1 MSNVSNELWRWS
13 AAEAASQIAK
23 REVSS
28 VEVVASSLARLDAVN
43 PSINAVVDVLAY
55 EAMQAAADADAAL
68 ARGELLGP
76 LHGVPVTVK
85 VNVDMAGRAT
95 TNGVVAF
102 QDTVASVD
110 SPVVANLRKAGAV
123 IIGRTNTPAFSLRW
137 FTDNDLHGRTLNPWN
152 ASHTPGGSSGGAS
165 AAVAAGIGA
174 IAHGNDQG
182 GSIRYP
188 AYACGVAGLR
198 PTQGLV
204 PAFNPSQ
211 LRERTMGAQLSS
223 VQGPLARTVRDLRLA
238 LTAMA
243 APDSRDPWQASASV
257 GSDHKTFPTRVAVCA
272 TLPGFTADEAVAAA
286 VRQAARWL
294 EDAGCVIEEVVPPR
308 LQEATDLW
316 LALTMNELAA
326 GLGDIIE
333 RDGDD
338 AVRAAIGTQ
347 RRQTAS
353 LDLAGYMNALAR
365 RTTLLREW
373 QQFFERYPLLLMPV
387 SWQRPFLIDAD
398 RQGSDAARHILDA
411 QSPMLATA
419 ILGLPGLSVPTGL
432 AGGLPMGVQLV
443 AGRFQESLILSAG
456 EAIEARCGVM
466 TPIDPQTS
474 AAR

>member
-1 MSNVSNELWRWS
+1 MSNELWRWS
-13 AAEAASQIAK
+13 AVEAASQIAK

-28 VEVVASSLARLDAVN
+28 KEIVASCLARLEAVN
-43 PSINAVVDVLAY
+43 PVINAVVDVLADQ
-55 EAMQAAADADAAL
+55 ALQAAAVADAAL
-68 ARGELLGP
+68 ACGEPLGP

-95 TNGVVAF
+95 TNGVVSY
-102 QDTVASVD
+102 QDTVARED

-137 FTDNDLHGRTLNPWN
+137 FTDNDLHGRTLNPWH
-152 ASHTPGGSSGGAS
+152 AGHTPGGSSGGAS

-188 AYACGVAGLR
+188 AYACGIAGLR

-204 PAFNPSQ
+204 PAFNPTQ
-211 LRERTMGAQLSS
+211 LRDRTLGAQLSS
-223 VQGPLARTVRDLRLA
+223 VQGPLARTVRDLRLG

-243 APDSRDPWQASASV
+243 APDSRDPWQALLPPDSV
-257 GSDHKTFPTRVAVCA
+257 RKTFPTRIAVCA
-272 TLPGFTADEAVAAA
+272 TMPGFDADEAVVAA

-294 EDAGCVIEEVVPPR
+294 EDAGCVVEEATPPR
-308 LQEATDLW
+308 FKDATDLW
-316 LALTMNELAA
+316 LALTMNELVA
-326 GLGDIIE
+326 GLGDTIE
-333 RDGDD
+333 RYGDD

-347 RRQTAS
+347 RQQAS
-353 LDLAGYMNALAR
+353 TLDLAGYMNALSL

-398 RQGSDAARHILDA
+398 RQGADVARSILDA
-411 QSPMLATA
+411 QSPLLATA
-419 ILGLPGLSVPTGL
+419 ILGLPGLSVPTGM
-432 AGGLPMGVQLV
+432 AGGVPMGVQLV
-443 AGRFQESLILSAG
+443 AGRFQEGLCLSAG

-466 TPIDPQTS
+466 TPIDPRAS
-474 AAR
+474 ATR

>member
-1 MSNVSNELWRWS
+1 MSNELWRWS
-13 AAEAASQIAK
+13 AVETVNQIAK

-28 VEVVASSLARLDAVN
+28 TEVVASCLARLDAVN
-43 PSINAVVDVLAY
+43 PKINAVVDVLAD

-68 ARGELLGP
+68 ARGESLGP

-95 TNGVVAF
+95 TNGVVSY
-102 QDTVASVD
+102 QDVVARED
-110 SPVVANLRKAGAV
+110 SPVVANLRRAGAV

-152 ASHTPGGSSGGAS
+152 ASYTPGGSSGGAA
-165 AAVAAGIGA
+165 AAVAAGVGA

-198 PTQGLV
+198 PTQGRV

-211 LRERTMGAQLSS
+211 LRDRTMGAQLSS
-223 VQGPLARTVRDLRLA
+223 VQGPLARTVGDLRVA
-238 LTAMA
+238 LQAMA
-243 APDSRDPWQASASV
+243 GPDRRDPWQASLTQ
-257 GSDHKTFPTRVAVCA
+257 GSTPEVFPTRVAMCTNV
-272 TLPGFTADEAVAAA
+272 PGIAAGAEVVAA
-286 VRQAARWL
+286 VEQAARYL
-294 EDAGCVIEEVVPPR
+294 EDAGCVVEEVTPPSFHA
-308 LQEATDLW
+308 ATDLW

-326 GLGDIIE
+326 GVGDAIE
-333 RDGDD
+333 HFGDA

-347 RRQTAS
+347 RSHTDT
-353 LDLAGYMNALAR
+353 LDLVGYMNALSL

-373 QQFFERYPLLLMPV
+373 QQFFARYPLLLMPV

-398 RQGSDAARHILDA
+398 QQGIDAARSLLDA
-411 QSPMLATA
+411 QSPLLATA

-432 AGGLPMGVQLV
+432 AGGVPMGVHLV
-443 AGRFQESLILSAG
+443 SGRFQEALCLAAG
-456 EAIEARCGVM
+456 EAIEARCGVL
-466 TPIDPQTS
+466 TPMDPS
-474 AAR
+474 NAAAR

>member
-1 MSNVSNELWRWS
+1 MSNELWRWS
-13 AAEAASQIAK
+13 AVEAASQIAK

-28 VEVVASSLARLDAVN
+28 KEVVASCLERLEAVN
-43 PSINAVVDVLAY
+43 PAINAVVDVLA
-55 EAMQAAADADAAL
+55 EDAMRAAAEADAAL
-68 ARGELLGP
+68 ARGEPLGA

-95 TNGVVAF
+95 TNGVVAYR
-102 QDTVASVD
+102 DVVARED
-110 SPVVANLRKAGAV
+110 SPVVANLRRAGAV
-123 IIGRTNTPAFSLRW
+123 ILGRTNTPAFSLRW

-211 LRERTMGAQLSS
+211 ARERTLAAQLSS
-223 VQGPLARTVRDLRLA
+223 VQGPLARTVRDLRLGLA
-238 LTAMA
+238 AMA
-243 APDSRDPWQASASV
+243 APDSRDPWQASFPIDSV
-257 GSDHKTFPTRVAVCA
+257 RKTFPTRVAVCA
-272 TLPGFTADEAVAAA
+272 AMPGFVADEAVSAAIM
-286 VRQAARWL
+286 QAARWL
-294 EDAGCVIEEVVPPR
+294 EDAGCVVEEVAPPR
-308 LQEATDLW
+308 FQEATDLW
-316 LALTMNELAA
+316 LALTMNKLAA

-333 RDGDD
+333 QHGDD

-347 RRQTAS
+347 RRQTAAM
-353 LDLAGYMNALAR
+353 DLAGYMNALSL

-398 RQGSDAARHILDA
+398 RQGGDAARNILDA
-411 QSPMLATA
+411 QSPLLATA

-432 AGGLPMGVQLV
+432 AGGMPMGVQLV
-443 AGRFQESLILSAG
+443 AGRFQEGLCLSAG

-466 TPIDPQTS
+466 TPIDPHML

>member
-1 MSNVSNELWRWS
+1 MSNELWRWS
-13 AAEAASQIAK
+13 AVETSRQIAK

-28 VEVVASSLARLDAVN
+28 REVVASCLARLEAVN
-43 PSINAVVDVLAY
+43 PAINAVVDVLAD
-55 EAMQAAADADAAL
+55 EAMQAAAEADAAL
-68 ARGELLGP
+68 ARGEPVGP

-95 TNGVVAF
+95 TNGVVSYR
-102 QDTVASVD
+102 DTVARED
-110 SPVVANLRKAGAV
+110 SPVVANLRRAGAV

-204 PAFNPSQ
+204 PAFNPTQ
-211 LRERTMGAQLSS
+211 LRDRTLGAQLSS
-223 VQGPLARTVRDLRLA
+223 VQGPLARTVGDLRLG

-243 APDSRDPWQASASV
+243 APDGRDPWQAALPPDAV
-257 GSDHKTFPTRVAVCA
+257 RKTFPTRVAVCA
-272 TLPGFTADEAVAAA
+272 AIPGFGADDAVVDA
-286 VRQAARWL
+286 VKRAARWL
-294 EDAGCVIEEVVPPR
+294 EDAGCVIEEVTPPR
-308 LQEATDLW
+308 FQEATDLW
-316 LALTMNELAA
+316 AALTMNELAA
-326 GLGDIIE
+326 GLGDSIE
-333 RDGDD
+333 RYGDD

-347 RRQTAS
+347 RQLTGT
-353 LDLAGYMNALAR
+353 LDLAGYMNALSM

-373 QQFFERYPLLLMPV
+373 QRFFERYPLLLMPV
-387 SWQRPFLIDAD
+387 SWRRPFLIDAD
-398 RQGSDAARHILDA
+398 RQGGDAPRHILDA
-411 QSPMLATA
+411 QSPLLATA
-419 ILGLPGLSVPTGL
+419 ILGLPGLSVPTGM
-432 AGGLPMGVQLV
+432 ADGVPMGVQLV
-443 AGRFQESLILSAG
+443 AGRFQEGLCLSAG

-466 TPIDPQTS
+466 TPIDPHS
-474 AAR
+474 SSMVR

>member
-1 MSNVSNELWRWS
+1 MSNELWRWS
-13 AAEAASQIAK
+13 AVETVSQIAK

-28 VEVVASSLARLDAVN
+28 KEVVASCLARLDAVN
-43 PSINAVVDVLAY
+43 PAVNAVVDVLA
-55 EAMQAAADADAAL
+55 EDAMRAAAEADAAL
-68 ARGELLGP
+68 ARGEHVGP

-95 TNGVVAF
+95 TNGVVSY
-102 QDTVASVD
+102 QDMVARED
-110 SPVVANLRKAGAV
+110 SPVVANLRRAGAV

-152 ASHTPGGSSGGAS
+152 PSHTPGGSSGGAA

-198 PTQGLV
+198 PSQGLV
-204 PAFNPSQ
+204 PAYNPTQ
-211 LRERTMGAQLSS
+211 LRERTLAAQLSS
-223 VQGPLARTVRDLRLA
+223 VQGPLARTVRDLRLG

-243 APDSRDPWQASASV
+243 APDGRDPWQAALPPDAV
-257 GSDHKTFPTRVAVCA
+257 RRTFPTRVAVCA
-272 TLPGFTADEAVAAA
+272 AIPGFAADAA
-286 VRQAARWL
+286 VVDAVKQAARWL
-294 EDAGCVIEEVVPPR
+294 EDAGCEVEAVTPPR
-308 LQEATDLW
+308 FQEATDLW

-326 GLGDIIE
+326 GMGDAIE
-333 RDGDD
+333 RNGDD

-347 RRQTAS
+347 RQQTAS
-353 LDLAGYMNALAR
+353 LDLAGYMNALSL

-373 QQFFERYPLLLMPV
+373 QRFFERYPLLLMPV
-387 SWQRPFLIDAD
+387 SWRRPFLIDAD
-398 RQGSDAARHILDA
+398 RQGADAARDILEA
-411 QSPMLATA
+411 QSPLLATA
-419 ILGLPGLSVPTGL
+419 ILGLPGLSVPTGM
-432 AGGLPMGVQLV
+432 AEGVPMGVQLV
-443 AGRFQESLILSAG
+443 AGRFQEGLCLSAG

-466 TPIDPQTS
+466 TPIDPRSS